1 MSGEGKRWRPFLLS
15 AVWQALTGKT
25 TMTMDVH
32 RAAVAV
38 ECFHKASLIHDDVE
52 DRDDTRYGQPTIN
65 ALYGDAFAIN
75 VGDALLGQGY
85 RILAQSNNAE
95 LLRLI
100 ADAHVKLCR
109 GQGEELMWDKTP
121 VTMDFVMEI
130 FRNKTVPAFEVSLT
144 LGLSCTGNFTHLR
157 PILRTYS
164 EALGIAYQLKDDL
177 EDFVQDNCPLPT
189 ANCQLSTVSSQRPT
203 AVQALQTEHPAWSE
217 EDVKTELQRLTDLY
231 HQQAIDAL
239 NGLDQL
245 ELKRLLYQ
253 VTEKILG

>member
-1 MSGEGKRWRPFLLS
+1 
-15 AVWQALTGKT
+15 
-25 TMTMDVH
+25 MD
-32 RAAVAV
+32 
-38 ECFHKASLIHDDVE
+38 
-52 DRDDTRYGQPTIN
+52 
-65 ALYGDAFAIN
+65 
-75 VGDALLGQGY
+75 
-85 RILAQSNNAE
+85 
-95 LLRLI
+95 
-100 ADAHVKLCR
+100 
-109 GQGEELMWDKTP
+109 
-121 VTMDFVMEI
+121 I
-130 FRNKTVPAFEVSLT
+130 FRHKTVPAFEVSLM

-189 ANCQLSTVSSQRPT
+189 ADCQLSTVSSQRPT
-203 AVQALQTEHPAWSE
+203 AVLALQTEHPTWSE
-217 EDVKTELQRLTDLY
+217 EDVKAELQRLTDLY